1 MIKKNDKTISRLIWE
16 NAAWLLGIGFAIINL
31 YIANTILPFQGG
43 IEVNASK
50 IQSNNTSI
58 EKLTEINTQVISNSQ
73 KIDYIYNDVQAIRKI
88 LNN

>member
-31 YIANTILPFQGG
+31 YIANTILPLQGG

-50 IQSNNTSI
+50 IQTNNTSI